1 MAARIGSLACFAAG
15 VIIRQGAGVALVV
28 VALGLLLI
36 GVAWRPKGDAAPG
49 AVYSASADLLS
60 NAGGH
65 LPGQLSI
72 TADSFVWTPTA
83 YSLRHGA
90 DEVTLARDGSAV
102 SLDRGPALLDVIV
115 ALSETHG
122 PERRF
127 LTRRS
132 GALRRALGPTIDPS
146 G

>member
-1 MAARIGSLACFAAG
+1 MGSLACVAAG
-15 VIIRQGAGVALVV
+15 VVIRQGAGVALLA

-36 GVAWRPKGDAAPG
+36 GVAWRPKGEAGPG

-60 NAGGH
+60 DAGGH

-72 TADSFVWTPTA
+72 SADSVVWTPTA
-83 YSLRHGA
+83 YSRRHGA
-90 DEVTLARDGSAV
+90 DVVTLARDGSTV

-115 ALSETHG
+115 AVSETRG

-132 GALRRALGPTIDPS
+132 GALRRALGPTTDPS